1 MRYSHIL
8 VTGGAG
14 FIGSHFVRHI
24 LRQYPDCRVR
34 VVDSLTY
41 AGNLENLEDVAEE
54 PRYSFVRADI
64 RDAAAVNEAMADCDA
79 VVHFAAETHVDRSIL
94 NAGDFIRTD
103 VFGTFVML
111 EAARQHE
118 VERFV
123 HISTDE
129 VYGEVLEGASKEN
142 DTLLPRSPYAA
153 SKAGA
158 DRMAYAFFATYG
170 LPILI
175 TRGSNTYGPNQYPE
189 KLIPFFAARALR
201 DEPLPVYGDG
211 RQVRDWLY
219 VLDHCRA
226 IETVLLKGEPGEVY
240 NVGGGCE
247 RQNIDV
253 TRLILTALDK
263 PESLIRF
270 VKDRAGHD
278 RRYALDCTK
287 LHALGWRPEADF
299 DRALPETVT
308 WYRDHADWVERSL
321 ARGKAFFEEYYRD
334 RA

>member
-1 MRYSHIL
+1 MRYRHIL

-14 FIGSHFVRHI
+14 FIGSHFVRHV
-24 LRQYPDCRVR
+24 LRKHPDCRVR
-34 VVDSLTY
+34 VLDKLTY
-41 AGNLENLEDVAEE
+41 AGNLENLEDVAGD

-64 RDAAAVNEAMADCDA
+64 RDAAAVSEAMADCDA

-94 NAGDFIRTD
+94 NAGEFIQTD
-103 VFGTFVML
+103 VFGSFVML
-111 EAARQHE
+111 EAARQQE
-118 VERFV
+118 VGRFV

-129 VYGEVLEGASKEN
+129 VYGDVLEGASKES

-158 DRMAYAFFATYG
+158 ERMAYAFFATYG
-170 LPILI
+170 LPVLI

-226 IETVLLKGEPGEVY
+226 IETVLLKGEPGEAY
-240 NVGGGCE
+240 NVGGGCDPQNP
-247 RQNIDV
+247 RQAREPHPV
-253 TRLILTALDK
+253 RQGPRRPRSPVRSRLREA
-263 PESLIRF
+263 
-270 VKDRAGHD
+270 A
-278 RRYALDCTK
+278 
-287 LHALGWRPEADF
+287 RP
-299 DRALPETVT
+299 R
-308 WYRDHADWVERSL
+308 L
-321 ARGKAFFEEYYRD
+321 AA
-334 RA
+334 

>member
-1 MRYSHIL
+1 MRYRHIL

-14 FIGSHFVRHI
+14 FIGSHFVRHV
-24 LRQYPDCRVR
+24 LRKHPDCRVR
-34 VVDSLTY
+34 VLDKLTY
-41 AGNLENLEDVAEE
+41 AGNLENLEDVAGD

-64 RDAAAVNEAMADCDA
+64 RDAAAVSEAMADCDA

-94 NAGDFIRTD
+94 NAGEFIQTD
-103 VFGTFVML
+103 VFGSFVML
-111 EAARQHE
+111 EAARQQE
-118 VERFV
+118 VGRFV

-129 VYGEVLEGASKEN
+129 VYGDVLEGASKES

-158 DRMAYAFFATYG
+158 ERMAYAFFATYG
-170 LPILI
+170 LPVLI

-226 IETVLLKGEPGEVY
+226 IETVLLKGEPGEAY

-253 TRLILTALDK
+253 TRLILKTLGK

-278 RRYALDCTK
+278 RRYALDCAK

-299 DRALPETVT
+299 DRAFPETVA